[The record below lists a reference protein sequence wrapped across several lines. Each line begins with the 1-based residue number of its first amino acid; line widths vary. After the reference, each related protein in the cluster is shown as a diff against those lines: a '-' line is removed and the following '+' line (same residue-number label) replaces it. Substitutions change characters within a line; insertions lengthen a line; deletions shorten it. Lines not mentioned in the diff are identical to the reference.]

1 MNYIEKVKEFHD
13 AYGVETP
20 QKPNVD
26 NDELNELRQALIGEE
41 FDELVEALIVAD
53 RRLTL
58 DALCDL
64 QYVLSGAVLALGFAP
79 VFDEAFAEVHR
90 SNMSK
95 LGADGKPI
103 RREDGKILKGPNYT
117 PPDLGRFVE

>member
-20 QKPNVD
+20 QRPRVD
-26 NDELNELRQALIGEE
+26 NDELNDLRKELLGEE
-41 FDELVEALIVAD
+41 FDELVEALLLAD
-53 RRLTL
+53 SRLTL

-64 QYVLSGAVLALGFAP
+64 QYVLSGAVLAFGFAP
-79 VFDEAFAEVHR
+79 VFDAAFAEVHR

-95 LGADGKPI
+95 LGADGKPV

-117 PPDLGRFVE
+117 PPNLEPFVA